1 MSLIPLT
8 LSLPLS
14 RPLGFAHLCRGF
26 PARSIRSI
34 RGGECKKRSNLDK
47 MLRAQAREESDL
59 RSIMKELINAIV
71 QKTGISEEN
80 AQKAVQ
86 VTLGFL
92 KTKLPTPLAAQLDS
106 VFSPGTSPGVNPV
119 TFAAKA

>member
-1 MSLIPLT
+1 MSLTPLT

-34 RGGECKKRSNLDK
+34 RRGGCKKRSNLDK
-47 MLRAQAREESDL
+47 MLRARARQETDL
-59 RSIMKELINAIV
+59 RSIMKELINVIV

-80 AQKAVQ
+80 AQKSVQ

-92 KTKLPTPLAAQLDS
+92 KAKLPAPTAAQLDS
-106 VFSPGTSPGVNPV
+106 FLSTRTTVVSPVAVG
-119 TFAAKA
+119 AQA